1 MSLSTAFNI
10 AQSSLL
16 SSGRQTGVISRNIQ
30 ESSNPDYA
38 RRTAV
43 NASLAPGVRTVLV
56 QRATH
61 EQLFRQNLSA
71 LADWGGQNAL
81 STGMEQLELTVL
93 GVDNSASAAT
103 AIGRLQ
109 EALQTYSAS
118 PSNLSLAENTINAAR
133 QVVTAL
139 NSGTAAIQALRV
151 DTDQQIAEAVD
162 SLNGLLKEF
171 KVANDAV
178 VIGVR
183 AGRDVNDAL
192 DMRDAV
198 LKKIAEHV
206 PVTTLSRTD
215 GDLALMTRDGAM
227 LFDKVPRE
235 VTFNPSFAYAPGV
248 AGNSVYI
255 DGVPVGLAGNGTAAS
270 GRLAGLVQLR
280 DGVANTMQRQL
291 DEIARGLVTAF
302 RETGPVVA
310 DAPGLFTWAGAP
322 AMPPS
327 GTLVD
332 GLAGSIRVNAAFDSS
347 VGGNPQ
353 LLRDGGANGAAYVAN
368 PGGAPGYA
376 ELLIGYSDRLDTPM
390 AFDPAAGIGTSMAVT
405 ALSTTAIGWFEGV
418 RQGASTALESK
429 EALSARIAEALS
441 NETGVNIDSEMS
453 LLLELENAYQAT
465 SRLLKAVDDMMAA
478 LLAAV
483 G

>member
-16 SSGRQTGVISRNIQ
+16 ASGRQTGVISRNIQ

-38 RRTAV
+38 RRVAV
-43 NASLAPGVRTVLV
+43 NASLAPGVRTALV

-71 LADWGGQNAL
+71 LADWGGQNAMSL
-81 STGMEQLELTVL
+81 GLEQLELTVF
-93 GVDNSASAAT
+93 GIDSSASAAT

-109 EALQTYSAS
+109 EALQTFSAS

-133 QVVTAL
+133 QVVSAL
-139 NSGTAAIQALRV
+139 NTGTAAIQALRV
-151 DTDQQIAEAVD
+151 DTDRQIAEAVG
-162 SLNGLLKEF
+162 SLNGLLQEF
-171 KVANDAV
+171 KVANEAV
-178 VIGVR
+178 VNGVR

-192 DMRDAV
+192 DTRDAV
-198 LKKIAEHV
+198 LKKIAEYV
-206 PVTTLSRTD
+206 PVTTLSRAD

-235 VTFNPSFAYAPGV
+235 VTFQPSSAYAPGV

-255 DGVPVGLAGNGTAAS
+255 DGIPVGGGNAGTAVS

-291 DEIARGLVTAF
+291 DEIARGLVAAF
-302 RETGPVVA
+302 RETGTAVA
-310 DAPGLFTWAGAP
+310 DAPGLFTWPGAP
-322 AMPPS
+322 AMPAD

-332 GLAGSIRVNAAFDSS
+332 GLAGSIRVNAAFDSN
-347 VGGNPQ
+347 VGGNPMH
-353 LLRDGGANGAAYVAN
+353 LRDGGANGAAYVAN
-368 PGGAPGYA
+368 PGGASGYA
-376 ELLIGYSDRLDTPM
+376 DLLIAYADRLDAPI
-390 AFDPAAGIGTSMAVT
+390 AFDASAGIGTSMTVA
-405 ALSTTAIGWFEGV
+405 AFSTTTIGWFEGV
-418 RQGASTALESK
+418 RQDATTALESK
-429 EALSARIAEALS
+429 TALATRVAEALS
-441 NETGVNIDSEMS
+441 NETGVNIDTEMS
-453 LLLELENAYQAT
+453 LLLDLENAYQAT
-465 SRLLKAVDDMMAA
+465 SRLLKAVDEMMAA

>member
-1 MSLSTAFNI
+1 MSLSTAFSI

-16 SSGRQTGVISRNIQ
+16 SSGRQTSVLSRNIQ
-30 ESSNPDYA
+30 ESGNSDYA
-38 RRTAV
+38 RRIAV
-43 NASLAPGVRTVLV
+43 NASLAPGVRTILV
-56 QRATH
+56 QRATN

-71 LADWGGQNAL
+71 LADWGGQSAISAGL
-81 STGMEQLELTVL
+81 ERLEQTVF
-93 GVDNSASAAT
+93 GVDNNASAAT
-103 AIGRLQ
+103 AIGKLQ

-162 SLNGLLKEF
+162 SLNALLQQF

-178 VIGVR
+178 VSGVR

-192 DMRDAV
+192 DMRDAL
-198 LKKIAEHV
+198 LKKIAEYV
-206 PVTTLSRTD
+206 PVTTLSRAD

-227 LFDKVPRE
+227 LFDKIPRE
-235 VTFNPSFAYAPGV
+235 VTFRPSSAYAPGV
-248 AGNSVYI
+248 AGNSVYV
-255 DGVPVGLAGNGTAAS
+255 DGIPIGLTGDGKAVS

-291 DEIARGLVTAF
+291 DEIARGLIAAF
-302 RETGPVVA
+302 RETGTAVP

-322 AMPPS
+322 AMPAG

-332 GLAGSIRVNAAFDSS
+332 GLAGSIRINAAFDSS
-347 VGGNPQ
+347 LGGNPQ

-368 PGGAPGYA
+368 PAGASGYA
-376 ELLIGYSDRLDTPM
+376 ELLIAYGDRLDAPM
-390 AFDPAAGIGTSMAVT
+390 AFDPAAGLGTSMAVT
-405 ALSTTAIGWFEGV
+405 AFSTTAIGWFEGV
-418 RQGASTALESK
+418 RQDATATLETK

-453 LLLELENAYQAT
+453 LLLELENSYQAT